1 MCAASKVPLV
11 SAPPP
16 ENNAPDGHRA
26 SEGNPR
32 PSKDAPGRQRVPADL
47 RVLVVAAFVIAA
59 GYGVVAPVLP
69 QFATS
74 FGVGAAAAGA
84 VMSAF
89 AFMRVAWAPVAGPI
103 MSRIGERRTY
113 LTGLGVVAASSA
125 ATAFAPDYGLLVVL
139 RGLGGVGSVMFSV
152 SAMGLIARLAPPTI
166 RAKVSGYYATSF
178 MLGSIMGPVIGSL
191 TAAWGLRAPFVV
203 YAVALLLAIVVAAW
217 KLRPAPPVTS
227 TGSVLLPMK
236 FSQALGVGSYRS
248 LLLTSFVHGWANLG
262 ARVALIPLLA
272 AALAVSVGAPEQGFG
287 SGSSIAGIA
296 LGIFAG
302 GSAVSQMVF
311 GGLSDRWG
319 RKPLLVAGLGLSAV
333 LTGLVGYS
341 PGPWAFW
348 GLCLLAGLSTG
359 LYTPSMQ
366 ATLTDVVGSR
376 RSGGNVMSAY
386 QACADVGQI
395 VAPIVLG
402 TVVDVTGFG
411 VAFLISG
418 GLLAVA
424 GVVFLLTPKASFP
437 TSA

>member
-1 MCAASKVPLV
+1 MTAE
-11 SAPPP
+11 PP
-16 ENNAPDGHRA
+16 ESEPHIDGPTGGESIRE
-26 SEGNPR
+26 SGRRSLPR
-32 PSKDAPGRQRVPADL
+32 PPVPTDL
-47 RVLVVAAFVIAA
+47 KVLVVAAFVIAA

-89 AFMRVAWAPVAGPI
+89 ALMRVAWAPAAGPI

-113 LTGLGVVAASSA
+113 LTGLAVVALSSA
-125 ATAFAPDYGLLVVL
+125 ITAFAPNYALLVIL
-139 RGLGGVGSVMFSV
+139 RGLGGIGSVMFSI

-191 TAAWGLRAPFVV
+191 TATWGLRAPFII
-203 YAVALLLAIVVAAW
+203 YALALLLAIVVAAW
-217 KLRPAPPVTS
+217 KLRPADATTD
-227 TGSVLLPMK
+227 TGSVMLPMK
-236 FSQALGVGSYRS
+236 FPEALSIGSYRS
-248 LLLTSFVHGWANLG
+248 LLVTSFAHGWANLG
-262 ARVALIPLLA
+262 ARVAIIPLLA
-272 AALAVSVGAPEQGFG
+272 TGLAASVGAPAQGFG
-287 SGSSIAGIA
+287 SGASIAGIA

-302 GSAVSQMVF
+302 GSALAQIIF

-319 RKPLLVAGLGLSAV
+319 RKPLLILGLSFSAV
-333 LTGLVGYS
+333 LTGIVGLS
-341 PGPWAFW
+341 PGPWVFW
-348 GLCLLAGLSTG
+348 ILCLMAGLSTG

-395 VAPIVLG
+395 IAPVILG
-402 TVVDVTGFG
+402 AVVDRVGFG
-411 VAFLISG
+411 PAFGISG
-418 GLLAVA
+418 ALLGIAA
-424 GVVFLLTPKASFP
+424 LVFFLTPRTSFP
-437 TSA
+437 QSG